1 MSLPE
6 PILDDLRFQKDLVD
20 EARRRIVRYCPEWTE
35 YNLSDPGITLIE
47 LFAWM
52 TELIVY
58 RLNQVPEKN
67 YIRFLDF
74 LGVRLQPASS
84 ARVELTFRTSV
95 PLPIAPEDDT
105 SVLIPQGAEVATRQT
120 EDEPEIIFTTDERL
134 LIAPPRLTQLRRATA
149 DSGAAGAGSDDFNKN
164 YLPRLE
170 VEPFYAFGRPRPQP
184 GDTFYLGFDEGLDLS
199 GYILQLAFTCEETQA
214 AGIRREDPPWV
225 WEVSRGNGVWE
236 EVPLGAR
243 PGERD
248 TTGGLNNAQGSLVL
262 YLPLDLQVDEVHG
275 RRGYWLRCRIEQRR
289 REQGMYRES
298 PRVTGVKAYV
308 LGATTRATHA
318 VIVRDETLG
327 VSNGEAGQSFTL
339 RHAPALALRE
349 GEQIEV
355 EEMIDGELV
364 FVPWTLVADFSQS
377 DRHDRHVTLDTAS
390 GEINFGPCLRQPDG
404 SMRQYGRVPEAGR
417 VIRISQYRYG
427 GGVAGNLPP
436 DKLQVLKSSIPYI
449 DRVTNMKRA
458 SGGRDQETLEE
469 ARMRARRELRAQQR
483 AVTAEDYEHLALAAS
498 RRVGRVKCNAG
509 ATAGGHP
516 LPPGVVELLVIPA
529 ALDAVQAGDL
539 SRLQLDPALRQ
550 SIEDYLD
557 ERRLLTAT
565 LRLREPLYLG
575 VKVRAE
581 IVAGEYS
588 RPEAVQQ
595 RVMAALRAFI
605 TPLAVHWPP
614 GDQSAPAS
622 VGANGQSA
630 PAIAIGALTGWPF
643 GRHLYL
649 SDLYSLIQ
657 QTPGVK
663 HVREIKLGSR
673 VMNLSAE
680 SGLAP
685 LEEVTMTERRV
696 IETPPDGVLCSFD
709 HEVVIVTL

>member
-1 MSLPE
+1 MPLPE

-20 EARRRIVRYCPEWTE
+20 EARRRIIRYCPDWTD

-58 RLNQVPEKN
+58 RLNQVPDKN

-74 LGVRLQPASS
+74 LGVRLQPAAS

-105 SVLIPQGAEVATRQT
+105 SVLVPAGTEVATRQT
-120 EDEPEIIFTTDERL
+120 EDEPEIIFTTDARL
-134 LIAPPRLTQLRRATA
+134 LIAPPRLTQLRREAA
-149 DSGAAGAGSDDFNKN
+149 DSAAGDDFNKN
-164 YLPRLE
+164 FLPRLG

-184 GDTFYLGFDEGLDLS
+184 GDTFYLGFDDQVDLS

-236 EVPLGAR
+236 ELPLSTR
-243 PGERD
+243 LGERD

-262 YLPLDLQVDEVHG
+262 YLPLDLQPDDVHG
-275 RRGYWLRCRIEQRR
+275 RRGYWLRCRVEQRR
-289 REQGMYRES
+289 PEQGMYRES
-298 PRVTGVKAYV
+298 PRITGVQAFA

-318 VIVRDETLG
+318 VAVRHETLG
-327 VSNGEAGQSFTL
+327 ISNGEAGQSFKL
-339 RHAPALALRE
+339 RHAPVLALRDDE
-349 GEQIEV
+349 RVEV

-364 FVPWTLVADFSQS
+364 FVPWQTVADFSES
-377 DRHDRHVTLDTAS
+377 GRHDRHVTLDTAT
-390 GEINFGPCLRQPDG
+390 GEVHFGPCLRQPDG

-417 VIRISQYRYG
+417 VIRMSQYRYG

-436 DKLQVLKSSIPYI
+436 DKLQVLKSPIPYV
-449 DRVTNMKRA
+449 DRVTNMVRA
-458 SGGRDQETLEE
+458 TGGRDQETLDE

-498 RRVGRVKCNAG
+498 RQVGRVKCNTG
-509 ATAGGHP
+509 APADGRP

-539 SRLQLDPALRQ
+539 SRLQLDPALRKI
-550 SIEDYLD
+550 IEAYLD

-565 LRLREPLYLG
+565 LRLREPAYLG

-581 IVAGEYS
+581 IVVNEYS
-588 RPEAVQQ
+588 RPEVVQQ
-595 RVMAALRAFI
+595 RVAEALRRFI
-605 TPLAVHWPP
+605 TPLAIHWPP
-614 GDQSAPAS
+614 NGADGASPAADGDGQPTTTARAPL
-622 VGANGQSA
+622 Q
-630 PAIAIGALTGWPF
+630 GWPF
-643 GRHLYL
+643 GRHLYV
-649 SDLYSLIQ
+649 SDLYSLVQ

-663 HVREIKLGSR
+663 HVRDIKLGSR
-673 VMNLSAE
+673 LLTPSAE
-680 SGLAP
+680 DARAP
-685 LEEVTMTERRV
+685 ADDVTLDDRRV
-696 IETPPDGVLCSFD
+696 IETPPDGVLCSLE
-709 HEVVIVTL
+709 HEVVVTAL

>member
-6 PILDDLRFQKDLVD
+6 PILDNLRFQKDLVD
-20 EARRRIVRYCPEWTE
+20 EARRRIIRYCPDWTE

-58 RLNQVPEKN
+58 RLNQVPDKN

-84 ARVELTFRTSV
+84 ARVELTFRTSI

-105 SVLIPQGAEVATRQT
+105 SVLIPQGTEVATRQT
-120 EDEPEIIFTTDERL
+120 EDEPEITFTTDERL
-134 LIAPPRLTQLRRATA
+134 LIAPPRLTQLRRETA
-149 DSGAAGAGSDDFNKN
+149 EGSGDDFNRN

-170 VEPFYAFGRPRPQP
+170 IEPFYAFGRPRPQP
-184 GDTFYLGFDEGLDLS
+184 GDTFYLGFDDAIDLS

-225 WEVSRGNGVWE
+225 WEVARGNGNWE
-236 EVPLGAR
+236 ELPLSTR
-243 PGERD
+243 LGERD

-262 YLPLDLQVDEVHG
+262 YLPLDLQPDEVHG
-275 RRGYWLRCRIEQRR
+275 RRGYWLRCRVEQRR

-298 PRVTGVKAYV
+298 PRLTGVKAFA

-318 VIVRDETLG
+318 VIVRHETLG
-327 VSNGEAGQSFTL
+327 VSTGEAGQSFRL
-339 RHAPALALRE
+339 RHAPVLGLRA
-349 GEQIEV
+349 GESVEV

-364 FVPWTLVADFSQS
+364 FVPWQVVADFADS
-377 DRHDRHVTLDTAS
+377 DRHDRHVTLDTAT

-404 SMRQYGRVPEAGR
+404 AMRQYGRVPEAGR
-417 VIRISQYRYG
+417 VIRMSQYRYG

-436 DKLQVLKSSIPYI
+436 DKLQALKSSIPYI

-458 SGGRDQETLEE
+458 SGGRDPETLDE

-483 AVTAEDYEHLALAAS
+483 AVTAEDYEHLAIAAT
-498 RRVGRVKCNAG
+498 RQVGRVKCNTRAPQDG
-509 ATAGGHP
+509 NR
-516 LPPGVVELLVIPA
+516 LPPGTVELLVIPA

-539 SRLQLDPALRQ
+539 SRLQLDSALRQ
-550 SIEDYLD
+550 TVEAYLD
-557 ERRLLTAT
+557 ARRLLTAT
-565 LRLREPLYLG
+565 LRLREPAYLG

-581 IVAGEYS
+581 IVVSDYS
-588 RPEAVQQ
+588 RPEVVQQ
-595 RVMAALRAFI
+595 RVVEALRQFI
-605 TPLAVHWPP
+605 TPLAAHWPP
-614 GDQSAPAS
+614 NEAPAS
-622 VGANGQSA
+622 TNAEGATQAGSDRPLA
-630 PAIAIGALTGWPF
+630 GWPF

-649 SDLYSLIQ
+649 SDLYSLVQ
-657 QTPGVK
+657 QTPGVR
-663 HVREIKLGSR
+663 HVRDIKLGSR
-673 VMNLSAE
+673 AVNPANE
-680 SGLAP
+680 AGLIPAGDVA
-685 LEEVTMTERRV
+685 LGDRRV
-696 IETPPDGVLCSFD
+696 IETPPDAVLCSLD
-709 HEVVIVTL
+709 HEVVVVTL

>member
-20 EARRRIVRYCPEWTE
+20 EARRRIIRYCPEWTE

-134 LIAPPRLTQLRRATA
+134 LIAPPRLTQLRRAA
-149 DSGAAGAGSDDFNKN
+149 SDSGAAGAASDDFNKN

-170 VEPFYAFGRPRPQP
+170 VEPFYAFGRPRPQS

-236 EVPLGAR
+236 EVPLSAR

-275 RRGYWLRCRIEQRR
+275 RRGYWLRCRVEQRR

-298 PRVTGVKAYV
+298 PRVIGVKAYV

-327 VSNGEAGQSFTL
+327 VSNGEAGQSLTL
-339 RHAPALALRE
+339 RHAPVLALRE
-349 GEQIEV
+349 GEHIEV
-355 EEMIDGELV
+355 EEMVDGELV

-458 SGGRDQETLEE
+458 GGGRDQETLEE

-483 AVTAEDYEHLALAAS
+483 AVTAEDFETLTLESHTGIARAKTL
-498 RRVGRVKCNAG
+498 
-509 ATAGGHP
+509 P
-516 LPPGVVELLVIPA
+516 LFDPVQPTVEVPGVVTVIAMPKGGGALSQALEALEGLKRSIMERTPIKGVTIQEGEILVDGVPFDRVNEARRIQV
-529 ALDAVQAGDL
+529 ALEIA
-539 SRLQLDPALRQ
+539 
-550 SIEDYLD
+550 
-557 ERRLLTAT
+557 
-565 LRLREPLYLG
+565 RLRAGRLPLIL
-575 VKVRAE
+575 VDDAEHFDSVNMAKFRAAAAKAGLQ
-581 IVAGEYS
+581 IVA
-588 RPEAVQQ
+588 A
-595 RVMAALRAFI
+595 RVCDADL
-605 TPLAVHWPP
+605 TVH
-614 GDQSAPAS
+614 AE
-622 VGANGQSA
+622 
-630 PAIAIGALTGWPF
+630 
-643 GRHLYL
+643 
-649 SDLYSLIQ
+649 
-657 QTPGVK
+657 GVPN
-663 HVREIKLGSR
+663 V
-673 VMNLSAE
+673 A
-680 SGLAP
+680 
-685 LEEVTMTERRV
+685 
-696 IETPPDGVLCSFD
+696 
-709 HEVVIVTL
+709 